1 MSIVPESASR
11 PEASHRHAVGIRCS
25 SALRSRSPYPLLALS
40 RRLMNLRHLLA
51 TSAATALLS
60 PLAHAAGDTAPA
72 QPAGPAEG
80 ADLPTISVTDTRH
93 LPESFDRRYA
103 STQVLTRDGPAL

>member
-1 MSIVPESASR
+1 
-11 PEASHRHAVGIRCS
+11 
-25 SALRSRSPYPLLALS
+25 
-40 RRLMNLRHLLA
+40 MNLRHLLA

-103 STQVLTRDGPAL
+103 STQVLTRDDLDRLSPADPSITQALATLPGV